1 MWLVVEK
8 HENIGFHDVFDLS
21 IPDTHNFIANGFVV
35 HNCFLNSA
43 LQCLFHVPELE
54 TYFIRPAVLNGR
66 KVDSAYTSQHRYF
79 SKSRSNVL
87 KEFGDQ
93 FQKLFLAVNDSRD
106 SRPIRPMSFRRVLS
120 VFKPV
125 YRTAQQQDAHECL
138 ILILDKLHES
148 LKMKVSINI
157 TGDAHNQLEERKK
170 HAFNQYKS
178 YIANTGY
185 SEINKVF
192 YGQFESTVVCNQC
205 STPSFNYD
213 PYCSLEV
220 EIPQT
225 SGTLYDCL
233 DDYCFKELLQGEEQ
247 YNCDKCKTKVNA
259 SKELKIWTLPKVLI
273 IQLKRFNTR
282 LRKNNRHISCP
293 MKLNMTKYV
302 THPASQQEN
311 GDVGLQLYNLIG
323 VIEHSGNLQGGHY
336 TAKCKVD
343 GGVGWK
349 MFNDASVSTIQEKDV
364 ITTNSY
370 VLVYKMD
377 EHTQQ
382 LWNKH

>member
-1 MWLVVEK
+1 MSSVV
-8 HENIGFHDVFDLS
+8 GLS
-21 IPDTHNFIANGFVV
+21 NLGNS
-35 HNCFLNSA
+35 CYLNSA
-43 LQCLFHVPELE
+43 LQCLFHIPELE
-54 TYFIRPAVLNGR
+54 QYFTKTVVYDGKQYDNQYC
-66 KVDSAYTSQHRYF
+66 VQHKYF
-79 SKSRSNVL
+79 PKNRSNVL
-87 KEFGDQ
+87 TEFGNQ
-93 FQKLFLAVNDSRD
+93 YQKLVSAVSDSRD
-106 SRPIRPMSFRRVLS
+106 NRPIRPISFRRVLS

-125 YRTAQQQDAHECL
+125 FRTAQQQDAHECL

-157 TGDAHNQLEERKK
+157 TGHTHNQLEERKK
-170 HAFNQYKS
+170 TAFDQYKS
-178 YIANTGY
+178 YLQNTGY
-185 SEINKVF
+185 SEINKLF
-192 YGQFESTVVCNQC
+192 YGQFESTVVCSGCN
-205 STPSFNYD
+205 TPSFNYD

-233 DDYCFKELLQGEEQ
+233 DNYCFNELLQGEDK
-247 YNCDKCKTKVNA
+247 YNCNVCKTKVDA
-259 SKELKIWTLPKVLI
+259 SKMLKIWTLPKVMI

-302 THPASQQEN
+302 THPAAHDNN
-311 GDVGLQLYNLIG
+311 GNVGLQMYNLVG
-323 VIEHSGNLQGGHY
+323 VIEHSGTLTGGHY
-336 TAKCKVD
+336 TAKCKVN

-349 MFNDASVSTIQEKDV
+349 LFNDATVSTIPDKEV

-377 EHTQQ
+377 EHSEG